1 MKRFSTVFTAVA
13 AVVSAIVLAGCG
25 EVSKAEYTK
34 NMQSALKPLNAQFKQ
49 LNNPTSS
56 AMKSTGVK
64 MQQVADD
71 IDHVDA
77 PSDVQPLHD
86 RLVKDLHTLGTLIV
100 KLAPEMDKLNKDP
113 SAFAQV
119 QQDMPGITEKF
130 QKTSND
136 LDAVMKSYAKHGYE
150 FSKLSGITG

>member
-1 MKRFSTVFTAVA
+1 MKLKQDQWYGQRVHPRSR
-13 AVVSAIVLAGCG
+13 CG
-25 EVSKAEYTK
+25 
-34 NMQSALKPLNAQFKQ
+34 MKQ
-49 LNNPTSS
+49 
-56 AMKSTGVK
+56 G
-64 MQQVADD
+64 
-71 IDHVDA
+71 
-77 PSDVQPLHD
+77 VQPHEAVFHGIH

-130 QKTSND
+130 QKTSSD